1 MRILIVDDERIARS
15 ELKFL
20 LKEAQND
27 IQILEADSVESAL
40 GLLNNVSIDGAFLD
54 MQLPD
59 GTGLDIGNHIVDKMD
74 GCIPIVFS
82 TAYEHY
88 AVDAFSVSAIDYV
101 MKPFRK
107 VDVLRAFSRMTKKQP
122 MTPLA
127 IGPNEKL
134 TVSSHDKVIVLNIP
148 DICYITPVERHSVV
162 FTKRGEFT
170 THQSLDMLEERLKNY
185 GFMRVQRSYIVN
197 LNMINEIVPWFN
209 NTVGIKLTGFSNQ
222 VIPVSRQKVSQLK
235 SIFEF

>member
-27 IQILEADSVESAL
+27 IQILEADSVESAI
-40 GLLNNVSIDGAFLD
+40 GLLENVSIDGAFLD
-54 MQLPD
+54 VQLPD
-59 GTGLDIGNHIVDKMD
+59 GVGLDIGKYILEKME
-74 GCIPIVFS
+74 GCVPIVFS

-101 MKPFRK
+101 MKPFHK
-107 VDVLRAFSRMTKKQP
+107 VDVLRALSRMIKKQP
-122 MTPLA
+122 INPLA
-127 IGPNEKL
+127 MGPNEKL

-148 DICYITPVERHSVV
+148 DICYITPIERHSVV
-162 FTKRGEFT
+162 YTKRGEYT
-170 THQSLDMLEERLKNY
+170 THQSLDILEERLKNY

-197 LNMINEIVPWFN
+197 LNMVNEIVPWFN

>member
-20 LKEAQND
+20 LKEAQSD

-59 GTGLDIGNHIVDKMD
+59 GTGLDIGNHIVEKMD

-107 VDVLRAFSRMTKKQP
+107 VDVLRALSRMSKKQP
-122 MTPLA
+122 
-127 IGPNEKL
+127 
-134 TVSSHDKVIVLNIP
+134 
-148 DICYITPVERHSVV
+148 
-162 FTKRGEFT
+162 
-170 THQSLDMLEERLKNY
+170 LDA
-185 GFMRVQRSYIVN
+185 VADRS
-197 LNMINEIVPWFN
+197 
-209 NTVGIKLTGFSNQ
+209 
-222 VIPVSRQKVSQLK
+222 
-235 SIFEF
+235 

>member
-20 LKEAQND
+20 LKEAQQD
-27 IQILEADSVESAL
+27 ITILEADSVESAL
-40 GLLNNVSIDGAFLD
+40 GLLDNVSIDGAFLD

-59 GTGLDIGNHIVDKMD
+59 GTGLDIGKHIVDNME

-88 AVDAFSVSAIDYV
+88 AIDAFSVSAIDYV

-107 VDVLRAFSRMTKKQP
+107 VEVMRALGRMTKKQP
-122 MTPLA
+122 LAPLA
-127 IGPNEKL
+127 MGPNEKL

-170 THQSLDMLEERLKNY
+170 THQSLDVLEERLKNY

-209 NTVGIKLTGFSNQ
+209 NTVGIKLSGFSNQ